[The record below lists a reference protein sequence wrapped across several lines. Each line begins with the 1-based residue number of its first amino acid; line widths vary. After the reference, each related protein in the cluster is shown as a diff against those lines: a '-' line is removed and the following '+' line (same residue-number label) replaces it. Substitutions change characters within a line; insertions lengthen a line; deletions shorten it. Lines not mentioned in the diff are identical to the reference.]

1 MEISSDKIKTWFWVI
16 FIAIPLITGFLRFE
30 PDVNE
35 YDDRRHQV
43 IETQDVECGSLGL
56 VNCEQVDV
64 WKDLKSGKI
73 FNRSQFKNHRRIE
86 AFRIAC
92 LSFLYGLIACIF
104 HAWHELRYGI
114 KNINEICFGD
124 IEREKLYRKQILNE
138 ALKTSLFLNGFIAVM
153 FYILL

>member
-16 FIAIPLITGFLRFE
+16 FICIPIFTGFLGYE
-30 PDVNE
+30 NAENE
-35 YDDRRHQV
+35 YDSRKH
-43 IETQDVECGSLGL
+43 IALESHAVECGPDGL
-56 VNCEQVDV
+56 VSCDRVDV

-73 FNRSQFKNHRRIE
+73 FHLSEFKTHRRYE

-92 LSFLYGLIACIF
+92 LSFLYGLFGCIF
-104 HAWHELRYGI
+104 YVFYEVRYGI
-114 KNINEICFGD
+114 KNIDEICFGD

-138 ALKTSLFLNGFIAVM
+138 ALKTSLSLNGFIAVM